1 MKKRTIIFMV
11 FALLVT
17 SNLFSAQEV
26 VEEIVAII
34 NDDIITRSQYEERHA
49 MLYQMLRSQL
59 QGEAFDKQYRQM
71 RKTLLESMIRD
82 LLLIQA
88 AKEKGLDV
96 SEQVKLTIENIK
108 KENNIETDGQ
118 LIREFQRQGIDFNVW
133 KNRVEEDLL
142 RGSLIFSEVDRSIA
156 IDDSEIIEYY
166 KNHSDEFTE
175 PSEYKLRAIY
185 LSLEGR
191 SEDELQLKREE
202 INQRLASGEDMA
214 VLAAQYSE
222 GPEKESEG
230 DLGSFKQGEL
240 EKTLEQA
247 VEKLKQG
254 ETSPWIKIQNGWY
267 LLRLEE
273 KKESRLK
280 SFEEAKKEIE
290 DKIFREKRQKK
301 LEEFLK
307 TLQEKSYIKI
317 LNSNPLNF

>member
-1 MKKRTIIFMV
+1 MV
-11 FALLVT
+11 LALLVT
-17 SNLFSAQEV
+17 FDLFSAQEV

-49 MLYQMLRSQL
+49 RLYQMLRSQL

-71 RKTLLESMIRD
+71 RKTLLESMIRE
-82 LLLIQA
+82 LLLLQA
-88 AKEKGLDV
+88 AEEKGLDV

-108 KENNIETDGQ
+108 KENNIETDGE
-118 LIREFQRQGIDFNVW
+118 LMRELQRQGIDFNSW
-133 KNRVEEDLL
+133 KKQMAEDLL
-142 RGSLIFSEVDRSIA
+142 RGSLIFSEVDRGIA
-156 IDDSEIIEYY
+156 IDDSEIIAYY

-185 LSLEGR
+185 LSLDGK

-202 INQRLASGEDMA
+202 ISQRLASGEDMA

-230 DLGSFKQGEL
+230 DLGSFKKGEL

-301 LEEFLK
+301 LEEYLK